1 MNMPFKSASNS
12 WKTEAI
18 MLFALI
24 SLTGGIDDSV
34 RLWDAAKVLEE
45 QDTDNDTNVPSTLHV
60 WVVLSVFRGKEHA
73 KW

>member
-1 MNMPFKSASNS
+1 
-12 WKTEAI
+12 

-60 WVVLSVFRGKEHA
+60 
-73 KW
+73 